1 MEGQRLIFVAVQY
14 LFFNYKLILFCLSGK
29 KARRRVEIWTSLIL
43 TVEGKPEPAHIKLFT
58 TTRAQ
63 DFYWH
68 TFTGTKQL
76 DYTNWGKKPDK
87 VNEGLLAMPSCVAM
101 IGKDN
106 LQWEAR
112 QCVEKK
118 YFVCEFHLRPAKKN
132 RSNDRQQ
139 KQENSKTAC
148 ENG

>member
-1 MEGQRLIFVAVQY
+1 M
-14 LFFNYKLILFCLSGK
+14 FCLAGK

-76 DYTNWGKKPDK
+76 DYTNWGRKPDK

-139 KQENSKTAC
+139 MQENSKTAC